1 MGLQKGIENATETI
15 CCPHFKKT
23 TLPNVLVSIK
33 LFSLCLAVSRAEL
46 EFLKSLW
53 GLGTEEE

>member
-1 MGLQKGIENATETI
+1 MIYYSNSSEFSL
-15 CCPHFKKT
+15 KT
-23 TLPNVLVSIK
+23 TMKKLLPRIIIGFVESRN
-33 LFSLCLAVSRAEL
+33 LALGAWESTDL

>member
-1 MGLQKGIENATETI
+1 MKFYYTRRHTRRRHYATDALPKGIGIPGTKESTQHT
-15 CCPHFKKT
+15 
-23 TLPNVLVSIK
+23 
-33 LFSLCLAVSRAEL
+33 EL

>member
-1 MGLQKGIENATETI
+1 MIPYIIPSHPLPRLIQYTI
-15 CCPHFKKT
+15 NKYT
-23 TLPNVLVSIK
+23 YIYM
-33 LFSLCLAVSRAEL
+33 EL

>member
-1 MGLQKGIENATETI
+1 MLALFLSLAWGVPSALFLLGVAQ
-15 CCPHFKKT
+15 
-23 TLPNVLVSIK
+23 VS
-33 LFSLCLAVSRAEL
+33 LTEL

>member
-1 MGLQKGIENATETI
+1 MGSTQFEQREFKIRLAQNTPFPLDGKG
-15 CCPHFKKT
+15 
-23 TLPNVLVSIK
+23 S
-33 LFSLCLAVSRAEL
+33 SSRSQVCTEL